1 MILAKTTTIARRG
14 APAGC
19 QIVCEG
25 LAAADVVDV
34 SSVFDAANRVAVRV
48 ALYQRLCR
56 PRLDLPAPLLSAAL
70 PHARTPAELGP
81 AWPQEGGRGRAAS
94 SLSTTVWGS
103 TIMAFV
109 VVSVRGGRLEL
120 QNKLIFYITENC
132 QMPSAREA
140 LPYLHL
146 FLIFVCFKEKSNLKI
161 STRRTHL
168 NEKGTCR
175 IDVCDPGTRSAHVPS
190 QRDA

>member
-1 MILAKTTTIARRG
+1 MQLFGGKRS
-14 APAGC
+14 
-19 QIVCEG
+19 
-25 LAAADVVDV
+25 AAAVLHARERLRRSDL
-34 SSVFDAANRVAVRV
+34 SG
-48 ALYQRLCR
+48 ALT
-56 PRLDLPAPLLSAAL
+56 LPSTGGALALSAAAALTL
-70 PHARTPAELGP
+70 PQIAAPDSSSPLRTPS
-81 AWPQEGGRGRAAS
+81 Q
-94 SLSTTVWGS
+94 
-103 TIMAFV
+103 
-109 VVSVRGGRLEL
+109 
-120 QNKLIFYITENC
+120 KNC

-175 IDVCDPGTRSAHVPS
+175 IDVCEPGTRSPHVPS